1 MHLFFCFASYMSYF
15 AFTKFSKTLALDQPP
30 IGNLGTYVFHSEK
43 VQQSLMT
50 THQPLTEKSRHI
62 CEIACTKL
70 DFREILGARLYPSS
84 LNLRNLDFY
93 MWHSMPPN
101 CMYVRCSYDL
111 DA

>member
-50 THQPLTEKSRHI
+50 SHQPPTEKSRHI

-70 DFREILGARLYPSS
+70 EFREIVGGSTILIESPPEKPRLLHVALHAS
-84 LNLRNLDFY
+84 
-93 MWHSMPPN
+93 
-101 CMYVRCSYDL
+101 
-111 DA
+111 